1 MNNKLSS
8 LIYLIIKKASYLGK
22 TKLVKLIYL
31 MDYEHFKAFGNS
43 ITKIDYF
50 YYHYGPYSDEIS
62 KYINELGKSKIIL
75 ETRNISS
82 FTGRVFCTYCTLGG
96 FEYDKYLGA
105 DEIDT
110 ANYILQKYG
119 NEQLEIL
126 LDITYDTVPMKNV
139 KSQGDHLKFENED
152 KNMLKNLRKLK
163 DKIKTSN
170 PPKNKMDWE
179 ESEIPKSMLDYEIY
193 IAAKEQ

>member
-1 MNNKLSS
+1 
-8 LIYLIIKKASYLGK
+8 
-22 TKLVKLIYL
+22 

-43 ITKIDYF
+43 ITKTDYV
-50 YYHYGPYSDEIS
+50 YYHYGPYSDEIG
-62 KYINELGKSKIIL
+62 KCVKELEKSKIIL
-75 ETRNISS
+75 EARNISS
-82 FTGRVFCTYCTLGG
+82 YTGRVFCTYCTLKN
-96 FEYDKYLGA
+96 FKYDKYLEA

-139 KSQGDHLKFENED
+139 KSQGDQLKFENED

-163 DKIKTSN
+163 GKIKTPN
-170 PPKNKMDWE
+170 PEENKIDRE
-179 ESEIPKSMLDYEIY
+179 ESEIPKSMLDYEMY
-193 IAAKEQ
+193 IATKEQ